1 MVHRL
6 REPFSGLSHLVGA
19 LLSVAGLSLLVT
31 YAALEASAW
40 HVVSFSIYGSSMIML
55 YTSSALYHL
64 LPISDRA
71 KRKLRVL
78 DHIMIFMLIAGTYTP
93 ICLVPLRGVW
103 GWSLF
108 GAVWGTAL
116 AGILM
121 RVFWMDAPRWLYTS
135 IYVAMGWMALAAIY
149 PIIKGI
155 PLGGLIWLAAGGLFY
170 SVGAVIYGL
179 KRPDPLPG
187 KFGFHE
193 IWHLFVLAGSFCH
206 FWMMFK
212 YILYLS

>member
-6 REPFSGLSHLVGA
+6 REPFSGFSHLVGA
-19 LLSVAGLSLLVT
+19 ILSVAGLSLLVT
-31 YAALEASAW
+31 LAAQKATTW
-40 HVVSFSIYGSSMIML
+40 HIVSFSIYGSSMIML
-55 YTSSALYHL
+55 YSSSAMYHL
-64 LPISDRA
+64 LPFSDNTR
-71 KRKLRVL
+71 RKLRVL

-93 ICLVPLRGVW
+93 ICLVPLRGAW

-108 GAVWGTAL
+108 GAVWAAAM
-116 AGILM
+116 AGIFIKL
-121 RVFWMDAPRWLYTS
+121 FWMDAPRWLYTS
-135 IYVAMGWMALAAIY
+135 IYVAMGWMCLAAIY

-155 PLGGLIWLAAGGLFY
+155 PWGGLAWLVAGGVFY
-170 SVGAVIYGL
+170 SVGAVVYGK

-206 FWMMFK
+206 FMMMFK
-212 YILYLS
+212 YIMYLG